1 MKYILDTNICIYII
15 KNNPITVVEKFKQLT
30 PNDIGISSV
39 TLAELQYGVEKSQ
52 HQEKNR
58 KALQHFILPL
68 EILPFDE
75 NAAACYGNLRT
86 QLEKKGQPIGCMD
99 LMIAAHV
106 LSLKLTLVANNLKE
120 FTKVSH
126 LLLENWI

>member
-15 KNNPITVVEKFKQLT
+15 KNNPLTVVEKFKQLT
-30 PNDIGISSV
+30 PDDIGISSI

-68 EILPFDE
+68 EVIAFDD
-75 NAAACYGNLRT
+75 NAAVFYGNLRA

-106 LSLKLTLVANNLKE
+106 KSLQLTLVTNNLKE
-120 FTKVSH
+120 FSKVSE

>member
-1 MKYILDTNICIYII
+1 M
-15 KNNPITVVEKFKQLT
+15 EKFKQLT
-30 PNDIGISSV
+30 PDDIGISSI

-68 EILPFDE
+68 EVIAFDD
-75 NAAACYGNLRT
+75 NAAVFYGNLRA

-106 LSLKLTLVANNLKE
+106 KSLQLTLVTNNLKE
-120 FTKVSH
+120 FSKVSE